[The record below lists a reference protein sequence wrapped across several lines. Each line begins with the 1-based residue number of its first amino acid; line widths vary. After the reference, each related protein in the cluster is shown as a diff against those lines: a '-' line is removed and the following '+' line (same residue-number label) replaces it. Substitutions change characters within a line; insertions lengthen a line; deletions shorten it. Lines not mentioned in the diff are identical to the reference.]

1 MASNTFNNV
10 ASITQKA
17 MDVLENN
24 LTFTKFVNR
33 QYDDQFRETGA
44 KIGDTAN
51 IRIPGFYSV
60 RTGPVANPQGYNDT
74 FKPVVLTQKGVDLS
88 FTTKELRLNV
98 EDGDAFTTN
107 VLNPMIAPLANQI
120 DLDGLLLSNQI
131 YQASGTPGTAP
142 TDLQPFLDAGA
153 ILDEAAVP
161 RDGEWSAIMAPRT
174 QSSIIGGL
182 KTLFNPNDDI
192 AEQYRNGTMG
202 RLAAGFKFSMDQN
215 IQSQTFGPLG
225 GTPLVATA
233 PANGDTSIATK
244 GWTAA
249 AASRL
254 NKGDIIT
261 FAGVNKVNP
270 VSKADTGQLMQF
282 VVTSD
287 FSSDGSGNGTVNI
300 SPAFITTG
308 PLQNV
313 TALPAVNAA
322 ITPLAAASKV
332 SPMNMVF
339 HKDAFGLICVD
350 LPKPDG
356 VEVARV
362 RSKKLN
368 IALRMIKWY
377 NGTQDTEL
385 YRLDVLYGWT
395 ILRPTF
401 ACRAQG

>member
-10 ASITQKA
+10 AIITQKA

-24 LTFTKFVNR
+24 LVFTKFVNR

-44 KIGDTAN
+44 KNGDTAN
-51 IRIPGFYSV
+51 IRIPGFYTV
-60 RTGPVANPQGYNDT
+60 RNGQVANPQGYNDT
-74 FKPVVLTQKGVDLS
+74 FKPIVLSQKGVDLS

-120 DLDGLLLSNQI
+120 DLDGLSLLSQINQ
-131 YQASGTPGTAP
+131 ATGTPGTAP
-142 TDLQPFLDAGA
+142 TDLSSFLDGGA

-161 RDGEWSAIMAPRT
+161 RDGEWSAIMSPRT
-174 QSSIIGGL
+174 QSSIVNGL

-192 AEQYRNGTMG
+192 AEQYKNGTMG

-215 IQSQTFGPLG
+215 IPTQTFGPLG
-225 GTPLVATA
+225 GTPLVTSA
-233 PANGDTSIATK
+233 PADGATTLVSK

-254 NKGDIIT
+254 NKGDVFT
-261 FAGVNKVNP
+261 VDGVNKVNP
-270 VSKADTGQLMQF
+270 VSKADTGQLQQF
-282 VVTSD
+282 VVTD
-287 FSSDGSGNGTVNI
+287 AFSSDSSGNGSISV
-300 SPAFITTG
+300 SPAFILTG
-308 PLQNV
+308 PLQNI
-313 TALPAVNAA
+313 TALPAANAA
-322 ITPLAAASKV
+322 ITPMSAASKV
-332 SPMNMVF
+332 SPTNVVF

-356 VEVARV
+356 IEVARV

-385 YRLDVLYGWT
+385 YRLDVLYGWG

-401 ACRAQG
+401 ACRVQG

>member
-44 KIGDTAN
+44 KNGDTAN
-51 IRIPGFYSV
+51 IRIPGFYTV
-60 RTGPVANPQGYNDT
+60 RNGQVANPQGYNDT
-74 FKPVVLTQKGVDLS
+74 FKPITLTQKGVDLA

-120 DLDGLLLSNQI
+120 DLDGLSLLPQI
-131 YQASGTPGTAP
+131 WQAAGTPGTPP
-142 TDLQPFLDAGA
+142 TDLSTFLTGGA

-161 RDGEWSAIMAPRT
+161 RDGEWSAIMGPRT
-174 QSSIIGGL
+174 QSSIINGL

-192 AEQYRNGTMG
+192 AEQYKNGTMG

-215 IQSQTFGPLG
+215 IPTQTFGPLG
-225 GTPLVATA
+225 GSPQVTSA
-233 PANGDTSIATK
+233 PADGASTLVTK

-254 NKGDIIT
+254 NVGDIFTI
-261 FAGVNKVNP
+261 AGVNKVNP
-270 VSKADTGQLMQF
+270 QSKADTGQLQQF
-282 VVTSD
+282 VVTAA
-287 FSSDGSGNGTVNI
+287 FSSDGSGNGTVSV
-300 SPAFITTG
+300 SPSFNLTG
-308 PLQNV
+308 PLQNI
-313 TALPAVNAA
+313 TALPAANAN
-322 ITPLAAASKV
+322 ITPLASASAV
-332 SPMNMVF
+332 SPTNVVF
-339 HKDAFGLICVD
+339 HRDAFGLICVD

-356 VEVARV
+356 QEVARV

-385 YRLDVLYGWT
+385 YRLDVLYGWG
-395 ILRPTF
+395 ILRPTL
-401 ACRAQG
+401 ACRIQG

>member
-10 ASITQKA
+10 AIITQKA

-24 LTFTKFVNR
+24 LVFTKFVNR

-44 KIGDTAN
+44 KNGDTAN
-51 IRIPGFYSV
+51 IRIPGFYTV
-60 RTGPVANPQGYNDT
+60 RNGQVANPQGYNDT
-74 FKPVVLTQKGVDLS
+74 FKPIVLTQKGVDLS

-120 DLDGLLLSNQI
+120 DLDGLSLLSQINQ
-131 YQASGTPGTAP
+131 ATGTPGTAP
-142 TDLQPFLDAGA
+142 TDLSSFLDGGA

-161 RDGEWSAIMAPRT
+161 RDGEWSAIMSPRT
-174 QSSIIGGL
+174 QSSLVNGL

-192 AEQYRNGTMG
+192 AEQYKNGTMG

-215 IQSQTFGPLG
+215 IPTQTFGPLG
-225 GTPLVATA
+225 GTPLVTSA
-233 PANGDTSIATK
+233 PADGATTLVSK
-244 GWTAA
+244 GWMAA
-249 AASRL
+249 AAPRL
-254 NKGDIIT
+254 NVGDVFT
-261 FAGVNKVNP
+261 VGGVNKVNP
-270 VSKADTGQLMQF
+270 VSKADTGQLQQF
-282 VVTSD
+282 VVTAA
-287 FSSDGSGNGTVNI
+287 FSSDGSGNGSISV
-300 SPAFITTG
+300 SPAFILTG
-308 PLQNV
+308 PLQNI
-313 TALPAVNAA
+313 TALPAANAA
-322 ITPLAAASKV
+322 ITPLSAASKV
-332 SPMNMVF
+332 SPINTVF

-356 VEVARV
+356 IEVARV

-385 YRLDVLYGWT
+385 YRLDVLYGWG

-401 ACRAQG
+401 ACRVQG

>member
-24 LTFTKFVNR
+24 LVFTKFVNR

-60 RTGPVANPQGYNDT
+60 RTGPVAVPQGYNDT

-120 DLDGLLLSNQI
+120 DQDGLGLLSQI
-131 YQASGTPGTAP
+131 YQAAGTPGTPP
-142 TDLQPFLDAGA
+142 TDLSTFLTGGA

-161 RDGEWSAIMAPRT
+161 RDGEWAAIMSPRT
-174 QSSIIGGL
+174 QSSIINGL

-192 AEQYRNGTMG
+192 AEQYKNGTMG

-215 IQSQTFGPLG
+215 IPTQTFGPLG
-225 GTPLVATA
+225 GTPLVNTA
-233 PANGDTSIATK
+233 PADGDTTLSTK

-249 AASRL
+249 AAARL

-261 FAGVNKVNP
+261 IAGVNKVNP
-270 VSKADTGQLMQF
+270 VSKADTGQLQQF
-282 VVTSD
+282 VVTAN
-287 FSSDGSGNGTVNI
+287 FSSDGSGNGTVSL
-300 SPAFITTG
+300 SPAFTLTG
-308 PLQNV
+308 PLQNI
-313 TALPAVNAA
+313 TALPAANAA
-322 ITPLAAASKV
+322 ITPLATANAV
-332 SPMNMVF
+332 SPTNIVF

-385 YRLDVLYGWT
+385 YRLDVLYGWG
-395 ILRPTF
+395 ILRPRH
-401 ACRAQG
+401 ACRVQG

>member
-10 ASITQKA
+10 ALITQKA
-17 MDVLENN
+17 MDCLENN

-33 QYDDQFRETGA
+33 QYDDQFRESGA

-60 RTGPVANPQGYNDT
+60 RSGAVASPQGYNDT
-74 FKPVVLTQKGVDLS
+74 YKPITLNQYGVDLQ
-88 FTTKELRLNV
+88 FTTKELRLNM
-98 EDGDAFTTN
+98 EDGDAFKQN
-107 VLNPMIAPLANQI
+107 VLNPMIAPLANYIDSSGLALLPQI
-120 DLDGLLLSNQI
+120 W
-131 YQASGTPGTAP
+131 QAAGTPGTAP
-142 TDLQPFLDAGA
+142 TDLGSFLDGGA

-161 RDGEWSAIMAPRT
+161 RDGEWSAIMSPRT
-174 QSSIIGGL
+174 QSSMVGGL

-192 AEQYRNGTMG
+192 AEQYKNGTMG

-215 IQSQTFGPLG
+215 IPTQTFGPLG

-233 PANGDTSIATK
+233 PASGDTAIATK

-254 NKGDIIT
+254 NAGDVFTID
-261 FAGVNKVNP
+261 GVYKVNP
-270 VSKADTGQLMQF
+270 VSKSSTGILQQF
-282 VVTSD
+282 VVTSA
-287 FSSDGSGNGTVNI
+287 FSSDAGGLGTVNV
-300 SPAFITTG
+300 SPAFISSG
-308 PLQNV
+308 PLQNIS
-313 TALPAVNAA
+313 ALPAVNAA
-322 ITPLAAASKV
+322 LTPLAAADKV
-332 SPMNMVF
+332 SPTNVVF
-339 HKDAFGLICVD
+339 HKDAFGLICAD

-356 VEVARV
+356 VPCTRV

-368 IALRMIKWY
+368 IAIRMIQWY

-385 YRLDVLYGWT
+385 YRLDVLFGWG

-401 ACRAQG
+401 ACRVQG

>member
-10 ASITQKA
+10 AIITQKA

-24 LTFTKFVNR
+24 LVFTKFVNR

-44 KIGDTAN
+44 KNGDTAN
-51 IRIPGFYSV
+51 IRIPGFYTV
-60 RTGPVANPQGYNDT
+60 RNGQVANPQGYNDT
-74 FKPVVLTQKGVDLS
+74 FKPIVLSQKGVDLS

-120 DLDGLLLSNQI
+120 DLDGLSLLSQINQ
-131 YQASGTPGTAP
+131 ATGTPGTAP
-142 TDLQPFLDAGA
+142 TDLSSFLDGGA

-161 RDGEWSAIMAPRT
+161 RDGEWSAIMSPRT
-174 QSSIIGGL
+174 QSSIVNGL

-192 AEQYRNGTMG
+192 AEQYKNGTMG
-202 RLAAGFKFSMDQN
+202 RLAAGFKFSIDQN
-215 IQSQTFGPLG
+215 IPTQTVGPLG
-225 GTPLVATA
+225 GTPLVTSA
-233 PANGDTSIATK
+233 PADGATTLVSK
-244 GWTAA
+244 GWMAA
-249 AASRL
+249 AAPRL
-254 NKGDIIT
+254 NVGDVFT
-261 FAGVNKVNP
+261 VDGVNKVNP
-270 VSKADTGQLMQF
+270 VSKADTGQLQQF
-282 VVTSD
+282 VVTAA
-287 FSSDGSGNGTVNI
+287 FSSDSSGNGSISV
-300 SPAFITTG
+300 SPAFILTG
-308 PLQNV
+308 PLQNI
-313 TALPAVNAA
+313 TALPAANAA
-322 ITPLAAASKV
+322 ITPLSAASKV
-332 SPMNMVF
+332 SPTNVVF

-356 VEVARV
+356 IEVARV

-385 YRLDVLYGWT
+385 YRLDVLYGWG

-401 ACRAQG
+401 ACRVQG